1 MTLKYNIQ
9 MNREWS
15 NPWDGPRLGNQ
26 IGAAYSPEKGV
37 DSSFLLFVG
46 VIQKIEKVVSMNS
59 GVKMKIP
66 FGFCNGIGLH
76 PILFVHQGPMF
87 GIRHALDFDALN
99 TK

>member
-1 MTLKYNIQ
+1 M
-9 MNREWS
+9 
-15 NPWDGPRLGNQ
+15 
-26 IGAAYSPEKGV
+26 
-37 DSSFLLFVG
+37 
-46 VIQKIEKVVSMNS
+46 IQKIEKVVSMNS